1 MSLPKFIVLWLATI
15 TLIAALAGCSYNE
28 AFQALDGA
36 ARAYYAPRPTPV
48 PVYYVP

>member
-1 MSLPKFIVLWLATI
+1 MNLLKFAALWLAI
-15 TLIAALAGCSYNE
+15 IVLIAALAGCNYNE
-28 AFQALDGA
+28 AFQAIDGA